1 MKVVLIKDVQ
11 NLGNTGEIKEV
22 SNGYAMNF
30 LIPGG
35 YVKTATKIAEKQAE
49 EMKLKA
55 KKQAEDDLKTA
66 ENMVGELE
74 GASVTIKAKADAS
87 GKLYAAIKHD
97 EILKALSVKGFNV
110 SKNKIVTNEPIKS
123 IGEHEII
130 IDFDHGLEA
139 RINLVVEGVK

>member
-22 SNGYAMNF
+22 SNGYARNF

-35 YVKTATKIAEKQAE
+35 YVKNATKIAEKQAE

-55 KKQAEDDLKTA
+55 EKQAEDDLKTA

-74 GASVTIKAKADAS
+74 GASITIKAKADTS
-87 GKLYAAIKHD
+87 GKLYAAIKQD

-110 SKNKIVTNEPIKS
+110 SKNKIVKNEPIKS

-139 RINLVVEGVK
+139 RINLVVEGLK